1 MTILMRAQIRPG
13 VLGIDTTV
21 KSAQELWR
29 TFAPRWEMVIGHK
42 KGTVSKEPRPSRRG
56 FCKPRGNVPP
66 LRYGLPFLP
75 ALPSGASWQIF
86 VMRNIRNSM
95 QRFSITY

>member
-1 MTILMRAQIRPG
+1 MTCGWWIVADGNNR
-13 VLGIDTTV
+13 
-21 KSAQELWR
+21 
-29 TFAPRWEMVIGHK
+29 IGLTLRK
-42 KGTVSKEPRPSRRG
+42 NPEATIADIPKGLLALARYGEWDSKEPRSSRRG

-86 VMRNIRNSM
+86 VK
-95 QRFSITY
+95 